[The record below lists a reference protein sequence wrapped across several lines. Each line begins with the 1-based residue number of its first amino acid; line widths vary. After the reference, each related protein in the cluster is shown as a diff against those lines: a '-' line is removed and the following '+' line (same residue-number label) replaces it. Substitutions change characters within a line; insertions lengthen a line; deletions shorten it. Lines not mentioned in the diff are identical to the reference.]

1 MPLFHHRSE
10 EEKAAERQRA
20 EEEKAAEGR
29 RAEAAAQAELDAEE
43 SRRRIEAGGLP
54 LAAEA
59 RLRQLA
65 SREGKPGLFTSDLS
79 VQEFSLLAGIG
90 VQPLTQVM
98 GSSVYHVGW
107 QPVYYNVPTE
117 VTVLSGAFN
126 TCRSLAFKRLME
138 EAQLAAADAVVGVR
152 ITQGAHDFGAGSIE
166 FVVVGTAVRLP
177 PGMCRRDGGTVLT
190 DLSGQEFV
198 QLCRVGVRPVGI
210 AAHTSVHYV
219 PASWQTVQATGG
231 GGFGG
236 TSWANQELRDFTRG
250 VYAAREKA
258 VGAVVYQAQQ
268 LGADGLV
275 GVQIDEHGVTRSV
288 KRNMI
293 DCEDLEVTFHVMGT
307 AIREDAGLQS
317 ALAVSNA
324 KTKPITVL
332 SLR

>member
-10 EEKAAERQRA
+10 EEKAAERLRA
-20 EEEKAAEGR
+20 EEEKAAEVR
-29 RAEAAAQAELDAEE
+29 RAEAAEQAELDAQE

-54 LAAEA
+54 VAAEK
-59 RLRQLA
+59 RLRELA
-65 SREGKPGLFTSDLS
+65 SSEGKPELFTSDLS
-79 VQEFSLLAGIG
+79 VHEFVLLAGYG
-90 VQPLTQVM
+90 VQALTQVM
-98 GSSVYHVGW
+98 GSSIYNVGW

-126 TCRSLAFKRLME
+126 TCRSLAFKRLIE
-138 EAQLAAADAVVGVR
+138 EAQLAGADAVVGVR
-152 ITQGAHDFGAGSIE
+152 IIQGAHDWAARAIE

-177 PGMCRRDGGTVLT
+177 PHMHHPKGVTVLT

-198 QLCRVGVRPVGI
+198 QLCKAGVRPVGI

-219 PASWQTVQATGG
+219 PASWQTVQATA

-236 TSWANQELRDFTRG
+236 TAWVNQELRDFTRG

-258 VGAVVYQAQQ
+258 VGSVVYQAQQ

-275 GVQIDEHGVTRSV
+275 GVQLEEHGRTHSV
-288 KRNMI
+288 RRNMV

-307 AIREDAGLQS
+307 AIREDP
-317 ALAVSNA
+317 ALAVHTT

-332 SLR
+332 SL